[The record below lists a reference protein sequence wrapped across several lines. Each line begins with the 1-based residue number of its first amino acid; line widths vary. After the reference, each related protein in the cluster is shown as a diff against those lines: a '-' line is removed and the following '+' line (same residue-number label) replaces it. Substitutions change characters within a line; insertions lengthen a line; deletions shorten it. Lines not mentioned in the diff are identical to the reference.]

1 MADPIET
8 IKNAI
13 NTELAGHIQTAITPF
28 VSQEQGT
35 FVGGGDKNIT
45 WTVEDNANNTYT
57 YQPKQKE
64 MVPGYRKKNGT
75 YVDRYQR
82 QVAPITVE
90 IDEEKV
96 PAGVDAAIQQGIGML
111 VANLQ
116 SRI

>member
-1 MADPIET
+1 MADPIEI
-8 IKNAI
+8 IKDAI

-35 FVGGGDKNIT
+35 FVGESDSNIT
-45 WTVEDNANNTYT
+45 WTVEDNANNIYT

-75 YVDRYQR
+75 YVDQYER
-82 QVAPITVE
+82 QAAPITVE